1 MNKETRKEIKNT
13 TDAGEESTNLRSM
26 EEVSG
31 YHIRATDGDIGHVE
45 EFIIDDTTW
54 GLRYLVVDTR
64 RLIPGGKVLLSHEWL
79 RSVSWP
85 EREVVVG
92 LPSALI
98 KEGPK
103 YNPSEPVNRE
113 YEARLY
119 DFYGR
124 PHYWLDQK

>member
-1 MNKETRKEIKNT
+1 MDQMSRKEVKAMV
-13 TDAGEESTNLRSM
+13 DEEDESTNLRSM

-31 YHIRATDGDIGHVE
+31 YAIRATDGDIGHVE
-45 EFIIDDTTW
+45 EFIVDDATW
-54 GLRYLVVDTR
+54 SLRYLVVDTR
-64 RLIPGGKVLLSHEWL
+64 RMIPGGKVLLSHEWL

-92 LPSALI
+92 LPRALI
-98 KEGPK
+98 KESPK

-124 PHYWLDQK
+124 PHYWLDQ